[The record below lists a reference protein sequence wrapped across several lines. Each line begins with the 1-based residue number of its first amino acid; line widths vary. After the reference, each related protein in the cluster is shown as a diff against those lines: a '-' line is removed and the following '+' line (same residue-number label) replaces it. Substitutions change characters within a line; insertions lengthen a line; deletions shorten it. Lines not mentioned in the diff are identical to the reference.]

1 MNKLVPLIYAVFL
14 LWTFLGVVEG
24 AYPVNIND
32 AAIRYSPRL
41 HGRSTVVYEN
51 KMYVYGGKTVSP
63 SPPTNKMYVYDF
75 ETDPEGARMS
85 LVEQK
90 NPGPICFFCGAVMI
104 DNGTRMMILT
114 ENIDGVNFRDSNNNN
129 SIVQPYIFD
138 FKTSTW
144 TIDNRPPVLNEA
156 LRDVFKIRYLHST
169 VLGADG
175 LIYTIGGADYY
186 SNEIAETSWYY
197 NPVDNSYGTIA
208 NYNME
213 VYPVVGHNAFVLS

>member
-1 MNKLVPLIYAVFL
+1 MVINKLVSLIYAAFL

-32 AAIRYSPRL
+32 AAITSSPRL
-41 HGRSTVVYEN
+41 SGRSTVVYEN
-51 KMYVYGGKTVSP
+51 KMYVYGGKTVTFSP
-63 SPPTNKMYVYDF
+63 ATNKMYVYDF

-114 ENIDGVNFRDSNNNN
+114 ENIEDVTSRNN

-156 LRDVFKIRYLHST
+156 LRDVFKIRYKHST

-175 LIYTIGGADYY
+175 MVYTIGGADFY
-186 SNEIAETSWYY
+186 NDKNAETSWYY

-208 NYNME
+208 NYDMNYT
-213 VYPVVGHNAFVLS
+213 VIGHNVFVLS